1 MRLRTRALALLIPLL
16 AVNLAAASDFSVAF
30 SKDEIAII
38 SGYYGQHSGDAG
50 NGQQKNKKSKPLPP
64 GIAKNLQRGK
74 PLPPG
79 IAKQRLPDDL
89 VRQLPR
95 VPTGYERIVVDGR
108 VLLVEIATQVI
119 HDVLVAAVFD

>member
-1 MRLRTRALALLIPLL
+1 MRFRTRALALVIPLL
-16 AVNLAAASDFSVAF
+16 AVNLAAAADFSVVF

-38 SGYYGQHSGDAG
+38 SDYYGQHGGDAG
-50 NGQQKNKKSKPLPP
+50 KGQANKKSKPLPP

-95 VPTGYERIVVDGR
+95 VPTGYERVVVDGR

-119 HDVLVAAVFD
+119 HDVLMAAVFD